1 MTDTIL
7 NLDDLN
13 IPFASRGTARVIDGD
28 ISLPTDFAT
37 AYSGMIGASNL
48 NGRTLTISG
57 LTQDDTIGV
66 TGGGASGS
74 YSIVGN
80 YVQQGPT
87 LIAEVTRT
95 STSVSF
101 TFIGVNSAS
110 FDAFFQ
116 SLTFRTTDDRAF
128 STRDLTFSL
137 NTPTFPQ
144 TGTVKITIGE
154 EPPVIGGLDDAT
166 IAFETRFV
174 RNVIDSDITLPT
186 SFTNLFDETNTL
198 NGRTL
203 TITGT
208 QPGDAIRFAEGSGF
222 VLGYPNT
229 TLNGQT
235 IATTAGNAYT
245 TTFTFTSAIT
255 TAHLEQMLQAMT
267 FQAGSLS
274 PAESTRTL
282 SFSLDTPTPLT
293 GTVNITL
300 SAPEER
306 NLIGDLDDQV
316 VSPSGGQV
324 ALDTALLLS
333 VDFVE
338 AYSTPGSLNNLT
350 MAITGWTGQ
359 QIPVG
364 TVEGSG
370 VSILAD
376 AGFFSNVYVDGTQ
389 IGVLNSAAGTFFFNT
404 AATPALVERLLEGLT
419 ILPQIG
425 STGSQTITITIT
437 TPVAPQFGTVT
448 FTAAPFDLT
457 NLRDVI
463 DTTLRAAADGI
474 VLDSDVSV
482 TGQTSWR
489 GGEIEITGLSQGDQI
504 VFTPNAG
511 LSFNPETGE
520 ISTSSV
526 LGTLTMSGT
535 TATITL
541 SSEISVSTSGVDA
554 IIEGLT
560 LVSYTEGTRNLTL
573 SVTNGDGV
581 TLSDTIRV
589 NIAPPPVQ
597 LTGLRETVDVSYN
610 TVINEGLLLD
620 SNVTLTG
627 EGPWEGGKI
636 EVTGLGE
643 GDSLMFTPAS
653 GSRLYISDEGMILG
667 TRGGGFEPEW
677 FLEIAALPTT
687 SGSTYTI
694 TLGGISTQEV
704 ETIIES
710 LRLTQATSGARTLT
724 ISVSDASGFVVSD
737 DVTVNV
743 GYIPTLTDMVDT
755 LDLTATEAADG
766 QLLDADVSFR
776 ADSDLEFGWLAVD
789 GVGAGE
795 EVVLRSDD
803 GSPITL
809 AGSTVLIDGRE
820 VGTLRTYEG
829 GPQIAFTEETT
840 AKDVEAMIENLLFRT
855 TAPSS
860 VASRDITIMISDT
873 DGETDM
879 QVVTV
884 NLLPAGSKEMSYQ
897 ILQTVNGSLVP
908 VENGTGTTGDLNA
921 ADLFGTANP
930 PDDFVV
936 QYSGL
941 LTVGQSTFGEKSVI
955 AFGNV
960 APGTVLVVNGV
971 SYALEGPEG
980 RLALDLAPGLHK
992 ITLQVPYETNMGQV
1006 VTTAPTL
1013 TLGTVIPPEDTG
1025 PWPPYDQTP
1034 LFDTVRTAPETLY
1047 RVEVTTTA
1055 TIPATGDST
1064 VLKHVFYVTSEDDIP
1079 GQLEALRQ
1087 YLNLPP
1093 FLSVQQ
1099 DYSVTEEVSDS
1110 GGADTLTGTDGADL
1124 LEGGAGDD
1132 LLLGSLGADTLD
1144 GGTGV
1149 NTVSYEASDA
1159 RVTVDLSKGVGQGG
1173 HADGDVLRN
1182 INVVIGSRFGDN
1194 LIGSDGDDTL
1204 YGMEGRDTLIGNAG
1218 NDLLFGG
1225 SRSDSLSGGE
1235 GDDMLRGGTGN
1246 DTLLGGAGNDW
1257 LRGGRGADSLDG
1269 GEGVNRAMYDWSN
1282 AAVTVNLQTGAGTGG
1297 DAEGDVLV
1305 NIREVVGSTFGDVLT
1320 GGTFADVLLGAA
1332 GNDTIDGGRRAD
1344 RLFGG
1349 EGDDS
1354 LAGGAG
1360 NDLLFG
1366 GLGADTIDGG
1376 SGIDTLSYARAAH
1389 AVVVHLGQG
1398 VGDGGNLSE
1407 SEGDRILNIERVV
1420 GSGFDDTLTGGAGNE
1435 TLAGG
1440 AGSDQLNG
1448 GAGNDVL
1455 IGGDGGDVFI
1465 FLESGFGSDRIE
1477 DLGAD
1482 DLIVIVSSLWGT
1494 ATPGD
1499 VSDLIDT
1506 YGHASAGYVELRLS
1520 ETDIIRIDDVT
1531 LQDLRD
1537 NPGYFSLGG

>member
-1 MTDTIL
+1 MTETIL
-7 NLDDLN
+7 NLDDLS
-13 IPFASRGTARVIDGD
+13 IPSANRGTATVIDND

-37 AYSGMIGASNL
+37 AYSGFFGASTLSN
-48 NGRTLTISG
+48 RTLTITG
-57 LTQDDTIGV
+57 LTQSDTISV
-66 TGGGASGS
+66 TGDFREAGAINRGPSLFAFVDRS
-74 YSIVGN
+74 ENSI
-80 YVQQGPT
+80 
-87 LIAEVTRT
+87 
-95 STSVSF
+95 SF
-101 TFIGVNSAS
+101 TFMSDANSSS
-110 FDAFFQ
+110 FDQFLQ
-116 SLTFRTTDDRAF
+116 SLTFRTTDNSAF

-154 EPPVIGGLDDAT
+154 DPGIGGFDDVT
-166 IAFETRFV
+166 IPFETRFV
-174 RNVIDSDITLPT
+174 RNVIDSDITLPS
-186 SFTNLFDETNTL
+186 SFAADYDGTNGDLGGL
-198 NGRTL
+198 TL
-203 TITGT
+203 TLTGT
-208 QPGDAIRFAEGSGF
+208 QFGDAIRFVQGSGF
-222 VLGYPNT
+222 TIGYPNT

-235 IATTAGNAYT
+235 IATTAGTAAS
-245 TTFTFTSAIT
+245 TTFTFEPGFTAAQLEAMLEAIT
-255 TAHLEQMLQAMT
+255 FQTGPRTA
-267 FQAGSLS
+267 
-274 PAESTRTL
+274 AEASRTL
-282 SFSLDTPTPLT
+282 NFSLNTPTPLT
-293 GTVNITL
+293 GSVDITL

-306 NLIGDLDDQV
+306 NMFGNLDNQT
-316 VSPSGGQV
+316 VSPSGGKV
-324 ALDTALLLS
+324 ALDTDLLLS

-370 VSILAD
+370 VSLKPTLTPNFDVLVDDIKIGSLQLAS
-376 AGFFSNVYVDGTQ
+376 GTIFF
-389 IGVLNSAAGTFFFNT
+389 NSAT
-404 AATPALVERLLEGLT
+404 TPALVEKMLEGLT
-419 ILPQIG
+419 IQPQL
-425 STGSQTITITIT
+425 STDGTQTITLTIM
-437 TPVAPQFGTVT
+437 TPIAPLQGTVS

-457 NLRDVI
+457 GIRDTI
-463 DTTLRAAADGI
+463 DTTTVAAADGI

-482 TGQTSWR
+482 TGQTSWNN
-489 GGEIEITGLSQGDQI
+489 GKIEITGLSQGDKI
-504 VFTPNAG
+504 VFTPPQG
-511 LSFNPETGE
+511 FSFNPVTGE
-520 ISTSSV
+520 ISTDGV

-535 TATITL
+535 TATVTL
-541 SSEISVSTSGVDA
+541 NSIATSGVEA

-560 LVSYTEGTRNLTL
+560 LVSKTAGTRNLTL
-573 SVTNGDGV
+573 SVENFTGV
-581 TLSDTIRV
+581 ALSDTIAV
-589 NIAPPPVQ
+589 NITQPPVQ
-597 LTGLRETVDVSYN
+597 LTDLRESVDVSYN
-610 TVINEGLLLD
+610 TMINEGLLLD
-620 SNVTLTG
+620 ADVTLAG
-627 EGPWEGGKI
+627 DGPWGDGKI

-643 GDSLMFTPAS
+643 GESILFDPAS
-653 GSRLYISDEGMILG
+653 GSGLFISIEGLIQG
-667 TRGGGFEPEW
+667 RRGGGFSGD
-677 FLEIAALPTT
+677 FFTDIATITTT

-694 TLGGISTQEV
+694 TFINGITTQEI
-704 ETIIES
+704 EKIIES
-710 LRLTQATSGARTLT
+710 LRLVDATSGARTLT
-724 ISVSDASGFVVSD
+724 ISVSDGSGFVASD
-737 DVTVNV
+737 TVTVNV
-743 GYIPTLTDMVDT
+743 GYTPTLTDMVDT
-755 LDLTATEAADG
+755 LDLTAAEAAAG

-776 ADSDLEFGWLAVD
+776 VDSDLEYGWVAVG

-795 EVVLRSDD
+795 EVVLRTDG
-803 GSPITL
+803 GSPITTL
-809 AGSTVLIDGRE
+809 EGSIVLIDGRE

-829 GPQIAFTEETT
+829 GPQIAFTAETT
-840 AKDVEAMIENLLFRT
+840 AKDVEVMIENLLFRT

-908 VENGTGTTGDLNA
+908 VENGNGTTGDLNA

-941 LTVGQSTFGEKSVI
+941 LSVGQSTFGEKSII

-971 SYALEGPEG
+971 SYTLEGPEG

-1013 TLGTVIPPEDTG
+1013 TLGTAIPPEDTG

-1099 DYSVTEEVSDS
+1099 EYSVTEEVSDS
-1110 GGADTLTGTDGADL
+1110 GGADTLTGTDAADML
-1124 LEGGAGDD
+1124 DGGAGDD

-1225 SRSDSLSGGE
+1225 SRADSLSGGE

-1320 GGTFADVLLGAA
+1320 GGTLADVLLGAA

-1376 SGIDTLSYARAAH
+1376 SGIDTLSYARAAY
-1389 AVVVHLGQG
+1389 AVMVHLGQG

-1482 DLIVIVSSLWGT
+1482 DLIVIVPSLWGT